1 MFENIPACDS
11 WQCYNSFALWI
22 SSIGTVV
29 ISSLALWLSVKDRFL
44 RMDAS
49 FKIGTIGGK
58 DPNRLDTLVYIL
70 SFTNVGARPIT
81 VTNYEWRIPLSKK
94 GIGKHITNPY
104 NGSFGHRCTKFP
116 VQLTDGQSGYLFHD
130 KNFFSAMENRET
142 FLYAERKIIAWFKI
156 RFFKVYIAT
165 SVGKG
170 IRSKV
175 DPALRKALWKEYN
188 TLAKK
193 TALDRL

>member
-130 KNFFSAMENRET
+130 KNFFQ
-142 FLYAERKIIAWFKI
+142 
-156 RFFKVYIAT
+156 
-165 SVGKG
+165 
-170 IRSKV
+170 
-175 DPALRKALWKEYN
+175 LWKIEKLFY
-188 TLAKK
+188 TPKEKLLLGLKFVFSK
-193 TALDRL
+193 SILLQV